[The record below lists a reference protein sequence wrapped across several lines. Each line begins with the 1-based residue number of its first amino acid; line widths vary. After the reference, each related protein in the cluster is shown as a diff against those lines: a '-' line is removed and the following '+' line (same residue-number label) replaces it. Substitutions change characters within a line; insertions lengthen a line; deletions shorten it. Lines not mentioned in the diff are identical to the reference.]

1 MKNLGKIALA
11 LGLIVLSIIS
21 FTACGATNQSTTKS
35 DAAAAGRIVVLSP
48 ADMEILFAIGAQDK
62 VVGRSNY
69 CDYPEAALSIQSVGE
84 CLLPNTEKIV
94 ALNPDVIITEQGLT
108 DQKTLDGLTQLGL
121 RVDANLPPTSIEGI
135 YDKIAYLGK
144 LSGRDEAA
152 SKLVSDLK
160 DFVIGEQAKNQGVVA
175 KKVYYVIDTG
185 EYGEFA
191 ATGDTFINDIIGIAG
206 FDNVAKNATG
216 WMFSPELLI
225 TADPEFIIGSELN
238 LSKIKANAQ
247 YKNIKAV
254 KENKLIA
261 IDDNIFSR
269 PSPRAIM
276 EGVDILRELLK

>member
-21 FTACGATNQSTTKS
+21 FTACGANNQSTTKS
-35 DAAAAGRIVVLSP
+35 DAAGRIVVLSP

-69 CDYPEAALSIQSVGE
+69 CDYPEAALSLQSVGE

-144 LSGRDEAA
+144 LSGSDEAA

-276 EGVDILRELLK
+276 EGVDILRKLLK